1 MRYAKIILIL
11 LIIGIFSGFCTFEI
25 IRKSDK
31 AVLNIVTAN
40 KIEVDLNGNNIYDT
54 GETICIPDIETFT
67 SDLKINQSNLVQSLK
82 ISNEDGIKLGYLT
95 DNFAANTL
103 SDRRV
108 KLKFTGVE
116 NQDCKFADIITENQ
130 SYSAKLKNSGFA
142 FKNGVPLN
150 KENYTKQLK
159 NARKLNLVILNHK
172 SNKYH
177 KLNCKYG
184 LIAHDAIV
192 VPARQLPDD
201 AKPCKFC
208 HITKT
213 KKFLKK
219 NKKNTENLPAYPLAI
234 SNGSLKLYLSDMTLK
249 LKPDNKCS
257 SLACKE
263 ILKQINDSKTSI
275 DIALYGWDNV
285 AEITNAI
292 KNAKSRGVKIRIA
305 YDISPSE
312 YYPETKQIVE
322 LADESS
328 KDSLKS
334 LMHNKFIIF
343 DKQKVITGS
352 MNFAQ
357 TGFSGFN
364 SDCIVFV
371 NSAEIAKIYEEE
383 FSQMLAGK
391 FSTSKSSVNHK
402 TIILGA
408 ATKLTPLFSPKDK
421 VITNN
426 VIPIIN
432 SAKHYIYIPAFLI
445 THDELAQS
453 LINAKKRRIDVKL
466 IVDAT
471 NPFMPRSKVKMLRA
485 SGIPV
490 KIENY
495 AGKLH
500 SKSIIIDDK
509 YIIAGSMNFSKSG
522 ENKNDENA
530 LIIEDERLA
539 KYYRGFFEYLWNK
552 VPDKYLK
559 QGVRA
564 EGKYSIGSCT
574 DGIDNNFDGKI
585 DMEDAGCKN

>member
-1 MRYAKIILIL
+1 MHFNKIILIL
-11 LIIGIFSGFCTFEI
+11 LITGMFSIFCAFEV
-25 IRKSDK
+25 IRKSDF
-31 AVLNIVTAN
+31 AVLNVVSAN
-40 KIEVDLNGNNIYDT
+40 KIEVDLNGNNIYDA

-67 SDLKINQSNLVQSLK
+67 SDLKINQSNLLNSVK
-82 ISNEDGIKLGYLT
+82 ISAEDGIKLGYLT
-95 DNFAANTL
+95 DNFADNTL

-108 KLKFTGVE
+108 RLKFTGNE
-116 NQDCKFADIITENQ
+116 NSECKFADIITDNQ
-130 SYSAKLKNSGFA
+130 SYRKKLVNSGLA
-142 FKNGVPLN
+142 FNRGTPLN
-150 KENYTKQLK
+150 NENYVEQLK
-159 NARKLNLVILNHK
+159 KARKLKLVILNHK

-177 KLNCKYG
+177 KLDCKYG

-192 VPARQLPDD
+192 VPAQQIPED

-213 KKFLKK
+213 RTFLKK
-219 NKKNTENLPAYPLAI
+219 NKQYVEKLLTYPLAI
-234 SNGSLKLYLSDMTLK
+234 SNGSLKLYLSDMTVK
-249 LKPDNKCS
+249 LKPDDKCS

-285 AEITNAI
+285 AQITNAI
-292 KNAKSRGVKIRIA
+292 KNAKSRGVKVRIV
-305 YDISPSE
+305 YDTSPAE
-312 YYPETKQIVE
+312 YYPETKHIVE
-322 LADESS
+322 LADESA
-328 KDSLKS
+328 KDSPNV

-343 DKQKVITGS
+343 DNQKVITGS
-352 MNFAQ
+352 MNFAR

-364 SDCIVFV
+364 SDCIIFL
-371 NSAEIAKIYEEE
+371 NSDEIAKIYEEE
-383 FSQMLAGK
+383 FLQMLSGK
-391 FSTSKSSVNHK
+391 FSTSKSHVNHK
-402 TIILGA
+402 TIMLGSA
-408 ATKLTPLFSPKDK
+408 KVTPLFSPKDK
-421 VITNN
+421 IITNN

-432 SAKHYIYIPAFLI
+432 SAKRYIYIPTFLI

-453 LINAKKRRIDVKL
+453 LINAKKRGIDVKM

-559 QGVRA
+559 QVVRA
-564 EGKYSIGSCT
+564 EGKLSIGSCS

-585 DMEDAGCKN
+585 DMEDKACN

>member
-1 MRYAKIILIL
+1 MFS
-11 LIIGIFSGFCTFEI
+11 IFCAFEV
-25 IRKSDK
+25 IRKSDF
-31 AVLNIVTAN
+31 AVLNVVSAN
-40 KIEVDLNGNNIYDT
+40 KIEVDLNGNNIYDA

-67 SDLKINQSNLVQSLK
+67 SDLKINQSNLLNSVK
-82 ISNEDGIKLGYLT
+82 ISAEDGIKLGYLT
-95 DNFAANTL
+95 DNFADNTL

-108 KLKFTGVE
+108 RLKFTGIE
-116 NQDCKFADIITENQ
+116 NSECKFADIITENQ
-130 SYSAKLKNSGFA
+130 SYREKLVNSGFA
-142 FKNGVPLN
+142 FSGGTPLN
-150 KENYTKQLK
+150 SENYIKQLK
-159 NARKLNLVILNHK
+159 NARKLKLVILNHK

-177 KLNCKYG
+177 KLDCKYG

-192 VPARQLPDD
+192 VPAQQIPED

-213 KKFLKK
+213 RTFLKK
-219 NKKNTENLPAYPLAI
+219 NKKYVEKLLTYPLAI
-234 SNGSLKLYLSDMTLK
+234 SNGSLKLYLSDMTVK
-249 LKPDNKCS
+249 LKPDDKCS

-285 AEITNAI
+285 AQITNAI
-292 KNAKSRGVKIRIA
+292 KNAKSRGVKVRIV
-305 YDISPSE
+305 YDTSPAE
-312 YYPETKQIVE
+312 YYPETKHIVE
-322 LADESS
+322 LADESA
-328 KDSLKS
+328 KDSPNV

-343 DKQKVITGS
+343 DNQKVITCS
-352 MNFAQ
+352 MNFAR

-364 SDCIVFV
+364 SDCIIFL
-371 NSAEIAKIYEEE
+371 NSDEIAKIYEEE
-383 FSQMLAGK
+383 FLQMLSGK
-391 FSTSKSSVNHK
+391 FSTSKSHVNHK
-402 TIILGA
+402 TIMLGSA
-408 ATKLTPLFSPKDK
+408 KVTPLFSPKDK
-421 VITNN
+421 IITNN

-432 SAKHYIYIPAFLI
+432 SAKRYIYIPTFLI

-453 LINAKKRRIDVKL
+453 LINAKKRGIDVKM

-539 KYYRGFFEYLWNK
+539 KYYRGFFEYLWK
-552 VPDKYLK
+552 KIPDKYLK

-564 EGKYSIGSCT
+564 EGKFSTGSCS

-585 DMEDAGCKN
+585 DMEDKACN

>member
-1 MRYAKIILIL
+1 MHFNKIILIL
-11 LIIGIFSGFCTFEI
+11 LITGMFSIFCAFEV
-25 IRKSDK
+25 IRKSDF
-31 AVLNIVTAN
+31 AVLNVVSAN
-40 KIEVDLNGNNIYDT
+40 KIEVDLNGNNIYDA

-67 SDLKINQSNLVQSLK
+67 SDLKINQSNLLNSVK
-82 ISNEDGIKLGYLT
+82 ISAEDGIKLGYLT
-95 DNFAANTL
+95 DNFADNTL

-108 KLKFTGVE
+108 RLKFTGIE
-116 NQDCKFADIITENQ
+116 NSECKFADIITDNQ
-130 SYSAKLKNSGFA
+130 SYRKKLVNSGFA
-142 FKNGVPLN
+142 FNRGTPLN
-150 KENYTKQLK
+150 NENYVEQLK
-159 NARKLNLVILNHK
+159 KARKLKLVILNHK

-177 KLNCKYG
+177 KLDCKYG

-192 VPARQLPDD
+192 VPAQQIPED

-213 KKFLKK
+213 RTFLKK
-219 NKKNTENLPAYPLAI
+219 NKQYVEKLLTYPLAI
-234 SNGSLKLYLSDMTLK
+234 SNGSLKLYLSDMTVK
-249 LKPDNKCS
+249 LKPDDKCS

-285 AEITNAI
+285 AQITNAI
-292 KNAKSRGVKIRIA
+292 KNAKSRGVKVRIV
-305 YDISPSE
+305 YDTSPAE
-312 YYPETKQIVE
+312 YYPETKHIVE
-322 LADESS
+322 LADESA
-328 KDSLKS
+328 KDSPNV

-343 DKQKVITGS
+343 DNQKVITGS
-352 MNFAQ
+352 MNFAR

-364 SDCIVFV
+364 SDCIIFL
-371 NSAEIAKIYEEE
+371 NSEEIAKIYEEE
-383 FSQMLAGK
+383 FLQMLSGK
-391 FSTSKSSVNHK
+391 FSTSKSHVNHK
-402 TIILGA
+402 TIMLGSA
-408 ATKLTPLFSPKDK
+408 KVTPLFSPKDK
-421 VITNN
+421 IITNN

-432 SAKHYIYIPAFLI
+432 SAKRYIYIPTFLI

-453 LINAKKRRIDVKL
+453 LINAKKRGIDVKM

-559 QGVRA
+559 QVVRA
-564 EGKYSIGSCT
+564 EGKFSIGSCS

-585 DMEDAGCKN
+585 DMEDKACN

>member
-1 MRYAKIILIL
+1 MHFNKIILIL
-11 LIIGIFSGFCTFEI
+11 LITGMFSIFCAFEV
-25 IRKSDK
+25 IRKSDF
-31 AVLNIVTAN
+31 AVLNVVSAN
-40 KIEVDLNGNNIYDT
+40 KIEVDLNGNNIYDA
-54 GETICIPDIETFT
+54 GEAICIPDIETFT
-67 SDLKINQSNLVQSLK
+67 SDLKINQSNLLHSVK
-82 ISNEDGIKLGYLT
+82 ISAEDGIKLGYLT
-95 DNFAANTL
+95 DNFADNTL

-108 KLKFTGVE
+108 RLKFTGIE
-116 NQDCKFADIITENQ
+116 NSECKFADIITDNQ
-130 SYSAKLKNSGFA
+130 SYRKKLVNSGFA
-142 FKNGVPLN
+142 FNRGTPLN
-150 KENYTKQLK
+150 NENYVKQLK
-159 NARKLNLVILNHK
+159 NARKLKLVILNHK

-177 KLNCKYG
+177 KLDCKYG

-192 VPARQLPDD
+192 VPAQQIPED

-213 KKFLKK
+213 RTFLKK
-219 NKKNTENLPAYPLAI
+219 NKKYVEKLLTYPLAI
-234 SNGSLKLYLSDMTLK
+234 SNGSLKLYLSDMTVK
-249 LKPDNKCS
+249 LKPDDKCS

-263 ILKQINDSKTSI
+263 ILNRIDDSKTSI
-275 DIALYGWDNV
+275 DIALYGWDSV
-285 AEITNAI
+285 AQITNAI
-292 KNAKSRGVKIRIA
+292 KNAKSRGVKVRIV
-305 YDISPSE
+305 YDTSPAE
-312 YYPETKQIVE
+312 YYPETKHIVE
-322 LADESS
+322 LADESA
-328 KDSLKS
+328 KDSPNV

-343 DKQKVITGS
+343 DNQKVITGS
-352 MNFAQ
+352 MNFAR

-402 TIILGA
+402 TIMLGLA
-408 ATKLTPLFSPKDK
+408 KVTPLFSPKDK
-421 VITNN
+421 IITNN

-445 THDELAQS
+445 THDELSQS
-453 LINAKKRRIDVKL
+453 LINAKKRGINVKL

-574 DGIDNNFDGKI
+574 DGIDNNFDGEI
-585 DMEDAGCKN
+585 DMEDKACN